1 MPPRAKA
8 TKSKGAEAG
17 KRYPLN
23 MRTTFEV
30 RRELERAA
38 AATGRSLAQEAEHRI
53 QQTFQNQKVLQEAL
67 DLSFGPQISGLL
79 MIIGDVMRTTAQ
91 TVAFTS
97 TGDPS
102 IENWSEDPLV
112 YDAVAKAVA
121 TVFEQHNPRGRQLVP
136 SDADAAQQITADDI
150 AHAVAIKRMWAL
162 KKKGQPK

>member
-8 TKSKGAEAG
+8 TRSKGAEVG

-38 AATGRSLAQEAEHRI
+38 AVTGRSLAQEAEHRI

-79 MIIGDVMRTTAQ
+79 MVIGDVMRTTAQ
-91 TVAFTS
+91 TVSFTS
-97 TGDPS
+97 AGDPS
-102 IENWSEDPLV
+102 IENWSEDPVV
-112 YDAVAKAVA
+112 YGAVAKAVA
-121 TVFEQHNPRGRQLVP
+121 TVFDQHNPQGELLAETED
-136 SDADAAQQITADDI
+136 SASKKITADDI
-150 AHAVAIKRMWAL
+150 AQGIAVKRYAAL
-162 KKKGQPK
+162 KKGALK

>member
-8 TKSKGAEAG
+8 TKSKGAEVG

-53 QQTFQNQKVLQEAL
+53 QQTFQNQKILQEAL
-67 DLSFGPQISGLL
+67 DLSFGPEISGLL
-79 MIIGDVMRTTAQ
+79 MVIGDVMRTTAQ

-102 IENWSEDPLV
+102 IENWSEYPLI
-112 YDAVAKAVA
+112 YDAVARAVA
-121 TVFEQHNPRGRQLVP
+121 TVFEQHNPRGEMLP
-136 SDADAAQQITADDI
+136 MSDENASKQITADDI
-150 AHAVAIKRMWAL
+150 AQGIAIKRMAAL
-162 KKKGQPK
+162 KKGQPK

>member
-1 MPPRAKA
+1 MPPRAKT

-67 DLSFGPQISGLL
+67 DLAFGPQISGLL
-79 MIIGDVMRTTAQ
+79 MVIGDVMRATAQ
-91 TVAFTS
+91 TVAFTTS
-97 TGDPS
+97 GDPS
-102 IENWSEDPLV
+102 IENWTEEPLI
-112 YDAVAKAVA
+112 YDAVVRAVS
-121 TVFEQHNPRGRQLVP
+121 TVFDQHHP
-136 SDADAAQQITADDI
+136 SGEMLSEEKAARPISADDI
-150 AHAVAIKRMWAL
+150 AQGIALKRMAAL
-162 KKKGQPK
+162 KKPSGRN